1 METHLDYRVSDP
13 DDLSKGKY
21 QKHPKRKRTT
31 FTKKQLADLNFLFN
45 KNPYPT
51 PSLQR
56 EMTSKMDIHPTV
68 LQVWFKNRR
77 AKLKKAKYEDFQS
90 EQQEAQQQLSEA
102 GGKISSSK
110 GNMDTPP
117 RSPNGTSPASLVY
130 MDRPIS
136 SFQLSRWRNLK
147 AVTDH
152 SLGHKMVH
160 FGYCQYPNIYC
171 LYPILET
178 QALSTSFNSN
188 SFGSF
193 SP

>member
-1 METHLDYRVSDP
+1 MEAHLDYRVSDP

-51 PSLQR
+51 LSLQR

-102 GGKISSSK
+102 GGKISS
-110 GNMDTPP
+110 
-117 RSPNGTSPASLVY
+117 
-130 MDRPIS
+130 
-136 SFQLSRWRNLK
+136 
-147 AVTDH
+147 
-152 SLGHKMVH
+152 
-160 FGYCQYPNIYC
+160 
-171 LYPILET
+171 
-178 QALSTSFNSN
+178 
-188 SFGSF
+188 
-193 SP
+193 

>member
-1 METHLDYRVSDP
+1 MEAHLDYRVSDP

-21 QKHPKRKRTT
+21 RKHPKRKRTM
-31 FTKKQLADLNFLFN
+31 FMRKHLADLNFLFN

-56 EMTSKMDIHPTV
+56 EMASKMDIHPTV
-68 LQVWFKNRR
+68 LQVWFKN
-77 AKLKKAKYEDFQS
+77 L
-90 EQQEAQQQLSEA
+90 
-102 GGKISSSK
+102 
-110 GNMDTPP
+110 
-117 RSPNGTSPASLVY
+117 Y
-130 MDRPIS
+130 MDRPIP

-160 FGYCQYPNIYC
+160 FGYCQDPNICC
-171 LYPILET
+171 LYPILGS

-188 SFGSF
+188 PFGSF

>member
-1 METHLDYRVSDP
+1 MEAHLDYRVSDP

-21 QKHPKRKRTT
+21 RKHPKRKRTM
-31 FTKKQLADLNFLFN
+31 FMRKHLADLNFLFN

-56 EMTSKMDIHPTV
+56 EMASKMDIHPTV
-68 LQVWFKNRR
+68 LQVWFKN
-77 AKLKKAKYEDFQS
+77 Q
-90 EQQEAQQQLSEA
+90 QQEAQQPLSEA

-130 MDRPIS
+130 MDRPIP

-160 FGYCQYPNIYC
+160 FGYCQDPNICC
-171 LYPILET
+171 LYPILGS

-188 SFGSF
+188 PFGSF

>member
-1 METHLDYRVSDP
+1 MEAHLDYRVSDP

-21 QKHPKRKRTT
+21 RKHPKRKRTM
-31 FTKKQLADLNFLFN
+31 FTRKHLADLNSLFN

-56 EMTSKMDIHPTV
+56 EMASKMDIHPTV
-68 LQVWFKNRR
+68 LQVWFKNHR
-77 AKLKKAKYEDFQS
+77 AGL
-90 EQQEAQQQLSEA
+90 
-102 GGKISSSK
+102 
-110 GNMDTPP
+110 PWW
-117 RSPNGTSPASLVY
+117 RSVY
-130 MDRPIS
+130 MDRPIP

-152 SLGHKMVH
+152 SLGPKMVH
-160 FGYCQYPNIYC
+160 FGYCQDPNIYC
-171 LYPILET
+171 LYPILES